1 MRGRAATG
9 RGVWH
14 GASIRHAKD
23 GARALEVYT
32 PRRVTSGLHTPPL
45 VIGIDAGGTKT
56 EAVLADG
63 QGAVIAR
70 ARRGGANLAAHGELA
85 VEKTLHELIDEV
97 LGEGHAR
104 PDVICLGIAGV
115 DRAEDNAII
124 QGIMRRIGARARIL
138 VTNDALIALVAGAG
152 MGSGVVV
159 IAGTG
164 SIAYGRNEHG
174 EAARAGGW
182 GYILADEGSGF
193 WIGRQALR
201 AVVRAADGR
210 GPATQLTPLVLAFFG
225 VTRAE
230 QLVLEVYRHYLKP
243 SDIARCAR
251 LVEEARIAGDDV
263 ACHIAS
269 VAADELSAAVRSV
282 VGQLELSGDFPV
294 VMAGGAFRAVPWL
307 QGALRTRLSDATVAA
322 ADDVQL
328 LTTDPAIGAVRLA
341 LAEAQGGASI
351 PTYKTR
357 DHLAL

>member
-1 MRGRAATG
+1 MQG
-9 RGVWH
+9 
-14 GASIRHAKD
+14 S
-23 GARALEVYT
+23 
-32 PRRVTSGLHTPPL
+32 HTPPL

-56 EAVLADG
+56 EAILADG
-63 QGAVIAR
+63 RGDVVAR

-85 VEKTLHELIDEV
+85 VEKTLHEVIEEA
-97 LGEGHAR
+97 LGEEHLR

-115 DRAEDNAII
+115 DRPEDNAII

-138 VTNDALIALVAGAG
+138 VTNDALVALVAGAG
-152 MGSGVVV
+152 LGPGVVV

-164 SIAYGRNEHG
+164 SIAYGRNAAN

-210 GPATQLTPLVLAFFG
+210 GPATALTPLVLDFFG
-225 VTRAE
+225 VTRPE
-230 QLVLEVYRHYLKP
+230 QLVREVYRHYLKP

-251 LVEEARIAGDDV
+251 LVEEAREGGDAV
-263 ACHIAS
+263 ASHIAS
-269 VAADELSAAVRSV
+269 VAADELAAAVRSV
-282 VGQLELSGDFPV
+282 VRQLELTGDFPV
-294 VMAGGAFRAVPWL
+294 VMAGGAFHAVSWL
-307 QGALRTRLSDATVAA
+307 QEALRTRL
-322 ADDVQL
+322 ADIVPEGDVHL
-328 LTTDPAIGAVRLA
+328 LTTEPALGAVQLA

-351 PTYKTR
+351 PSYKTR

>member
-1 MRGRAATG
+1 MTQG
-9 RGVWH
+9 
-14 GASIRHAKD
+14 
-23 GARALEVYT
+23 
-32 PRRVTSGLHTPPL
+32 PHTPPL

-63 QGAVIAR
+63 HGVELAR

-97 LGEGHAR
+97 LGEGTLR

-115 DRAEDNAII
+115 DRPEDNAII
-124 QGIMRRIGARARIL
+124 QGIMRRIGARARVL

-152 MGSGVVV
+152 LGPGVVI

-164 SIAYGRNEHG
+164 SIAYGRNDRD

-210 GPATQLTPLVLAFFG
+210 GPATGLTPLVLEFFG
-225 VTRAE
+225 VTRPE
-230 QLVLEVYRHYLKP
+230 QLVREVYRHYLKP

-251 LVEEARIAGDDV
+251 LVQQARDDGDAV
-263 ACHIAS
+263 ATHIAA
-269 VAADELSAAVRSV
+269 VAADELAAAVRSV
-282 VGQLELSGDFPV
+282 VGQLELTGRFPV
-294 VMAGGAFRAVPWL
+294 VMAGGAFHAVPWL
-307 QGALRTRLSDATVAA
+307 REALRDRLANAGVAP
-322 ADDVQL
+322 ADDVHL

>member
-1 MRGRAATG
+1 M
-9 RGVWH
+9 
-14 GASIRHAKD
+14 
-23 GARALEVYT
+23 T
-32 PRRVTSGLHTPPL
+32 PGLHPPPL

-56 EAVLADG
+56 EAILANGDG
-63 QGAVIAR
+63 TVIAR

-85 VEKTLHELIDEV
+85 VEKTLHDLIDEV
-97 LGEGHAR
+97 LGEGQVR

-115 DRAEDNAII
+115 DRPEDNAII
-124 QGIMRRIGARARIL
+124 RGIMRRIGARARIL

-152 MGSGVVV
+152 DDAGVVV

-164 SIAYGRNEHG
+164 SIAYGRNAHG
-174 EAARAGGW
+174 DAARAGGW

-210 GPATQLTPLVLAFFG
+210 GPATALTPLVLEFFG
-225 VTRAE
+225 VTRPE

-243 SDIARCAR
+243 SDIARCAG
-251 LVEEARIAGDDV
+251 LVEQARSAGDAV

-269 VAADELSAAVRSV
+269 VAADELAASV
-282 VGQLELSGDFPV
+282 TSVIGQLELNGSFPV
-294 VMAGGAFRAVPWL
+294 VMAGGAFHAVPWL
-307 QGALRTRLSDATVAA
+307 KEALRTRLADAAGTP
-322 ADDVQL
+322 DVHL
-328 LTTDPAIGAVRLA
+328 LTIEPAIGAVRLA
-341 LAEAQGGASI
+341 LAEARGGALI

>member
-1 MRGRAATG
+1 M
-9 RGVWH
+9 
-14 GASIRHAKD
+14 
-23 GARALEVYT
+23 T
-32 PRRVTSGLHTPPL
+32 PGPHPPPL

-56 EAVLADG
+56 EAILADG
-63 QGAVIAR
+63 AGTVIAR

-85 VEKTLHELIDEV
+85 VEKTLHDVIDEV
-97 LGEGHAR
+97 LGEGQVR

-124 QGIMRRIGARARIL
+124 RGIMRRIGARARIL

-152 MGSGVVV
+152 SAAGVVV

-164 SIAYGRNEHG
+164 SIAYGRNGRG

-210 GPATQLTPLVLAFFG
+210 GPATALTPLVLEFFG
-225 VTRAE
+225 VTRPE

-251 LVEEARIAGDDV
+251 LVEQARVAGDAV
-263 ACHIAS
+263 AGHIAS
-269 VAADELSAAVRSV
+269 VAADELAASVISV
-282 VGQLELSGDFPV
+282 VRQLGLDGAFPV
-294 VMAGGAFRAVPWL
+294 VMAGGAFHAVPWL
-307 QGALRTRLSDATVAA
+307 QDALRTRLAGGADAGAP
-322 ADDVQL
+322 DVQL
-328 LTTDPAIGAVRLA
+328 LTIEPAIGAVRLA
-341 LAEAQGGASI
+341 LAEAEGGAII

>member
-1 MRGRAATG
+1 MSQA
-9 RGVWH
+9 
-14 GASIRHAKD
+14 
-23 GARALEVYT
+23 
-32 PRRVTSGLHTPPL
+32 PHTPPL

-63 QGAVIAR
+63 LGEVLAR

-85 VEKTLHELIDEV
+85 VEKTLHDVIDEV
-97 LGEGHAR
+97 LGDDRR

-115 DRAEDNAII
+115 DRPDDDAVIR
-124 QGIMRRIGARARIL
+124 GIMRRIGARTRVL

-152 MGSGVVV
+152 LGPGVVV

-164 SIAYGRNEHG
+164 SIAYGRDAAG

-210 GPATQLTPLVLAFFG
+210 GPATALTPLVLEFFG
-225 VTRAE
+225 VVRAE
-230 QLVLEVYRHYLKP
+230 QLVPEVYRHYLKP
-243 SDIARCAR
+243 SDIARCAG
-251 LVEEARIAGDDV
+251 LVERARVEGDAVAARIA
-263 ACHIAS
+263 S
-269 VAADELSAAVRSV
+269 EAADELSAAVHSV
-282 VGQLELSGDFPV
+282 VGQLQLTGRFPV
-294 VMAGGAFRAVPWL
+294 VMAGGAFHAVPWM
-307 QGALRTRLSDATVAA
+307 QDALRARLADVAQA
-322 ADDVQL
+322 GDVGL

-341 LAEAQGGASI
+341 LAEAHGGATL
-351 PTYKTR
+351 PRYKTR

>member
-1 MRGRAATG
+1 MQG
-9 RGVWH
+9 
-14 GASIRHAKD
+14 
-23 GARALEVYT
+23 
-32 PRRVTSGLHTPPL
+32 PHTPPL

-63 QGAVIAR
+63 QGEVIAR
-70 ARRGGANLAAHGELA
+70 ARRGGANLAAHGELE
-85 VEKTLHELIDEV
+85 VEKTLHELIEEV
-97 LGEGHAR
+97 LGDGPAR

-115 DRAEDNAII
+115 DRPDDSAII
-124 QGIMRRIGARARIL
+124 HGIMRRIGARARLL

-152 MGSGVVV
+152 VGPGVVV

-164 SIAYGRNEHG
+164 SIAYGRNARN

-210 GPATQLTPLVLAFFG
+210 GPATALTPLVLDFFG
-225 VTRAE
+225 VSRAE
-230 QLVLEVYRHYLKP
+230 QLVREVYRTYLKP

-251 LVEEARIAGDDV
+251 LVQQAREGGDAV
-263 ACHIAS
+263 AAHIAS

-282 VGQLELSGDFPV
+282 VRQLELDGGFPV
-294 VMAGGAFRAVPWL
+294 VMAGGAFHAVPWL
-307 QGALRTRLSDATVAA
+307 QDALRARLAEASIAPAA
-322 ADDVQL
+322 QVHL
-328 LTTDPAIGAVRLA
+328 LTTDPALGAVRLA
-341 LAEAQGGASI
+341 LAEARGGASI

>member
-1 MRGRAATG
+1 M
-9 RGVWH
+9 
-14 GASIRHAKD
+14 
-23 GARALEVYT
+23 
-32 PRRVTSGLHTPPL
+32 SGSHTPPL

-63 QGAVIAR
+63 EGAVVAR

-85 VEKTLHELIDEV
+85 VEKTLHEVIDAV
-97 LGEGHAR
+97 LGEGHLR

-115 DRAEDNAII
+115 DRAEDNLVI

-152 MGSGVVV
+152 AGVGPAIVV

-164 SIAYGRNEHG
+164 SIAYGRNAQG

-193 WIGRQALR
+193 WVGRQALR

-210 GPATQLTPLVLAFFG
+210 GPATALTPLVLEFFG
-225 VTRAE
+225 VSRPE
-230 QLVLEVYRHYLKP
+230 QLVLEVYRDYLKP

-251 LVEEARIAGDDV
+251 LVEQARDGGDAV
-263 ACHIAS
+263 AIHIAS
-269 VAADELSAAVRSV
+269 VAADELAAAVRSV
-282 VGQLELSGDFPV
+282 VRQLDLAGAFPV
-294 VMAGGAFRAVPWL
+294 VMAGGAFHAVPWL
-307 QGALRTRLSDATVAA
+307 QQALRLRLADGNVAA
-322 ADDVQL
+322 ADHVLL

-341 LAEAQGGASI
+341 LAEARGGASI
-351 PTYKTR
+351 PTYTTR

>member
-1 MRGRAATG
+1 M
-9 RGVWH
+9 
-14 GASIRHAKD
+14 
-23 GARALEVYT
+23 T
-32 PRRVTSGLHTPPL
+32 PGLHPPPL

-56 EAVLADG
+56 EAILADG
-63 QGAVIAR
+63 AGTVIAR

-97 LGEGHAR
+97 LGEGQVR

-115 DRAEDNAII
+115 DRSEDNAII
-124 QGIMRRIGARARIL
+124 RGIMRRIGARARIL

-152 MGSGVVV
+152 SAAGVVV

-164 SIAYGRNEHG
+164 SIAYGRNGTG

-210 GPATQLTPLVLAFFG
+210 GPATALTPLVLEFFG
-225 VTRAE
+225 VTRPE

-251 LVEEARIAGDDV
+251 LVEQARADGDAVAG
-263 ACHIAS
+263 HIAS
-269 VAADELSAAVRSV
+269 VAADELAASVTSV
-282 VGQLELSGDFPV
+282 VRQLGLDGSFPV
-294 VMAGGAFRAVPWL
+294 VMAGGAFHAVPWL
-307 QGALRTRLSDATVAA
+307 QDALRTRLAGGAGAGTP
-322 ADDVQL
+322 DVQL
-328 LTTDPAIGAVRLA
+328 LTIEPAIGAVRLA
-341 LAEAQGGASI
+341 LAEAEGGAII

-357 DHLAL
+357 EHLAL

>member
-1 MRGRAATG
+1 M
-9 RGVWH
+9 
-14 GASIRHAKD
+14 
-23 GARALEVYT
+23 
-32 PRRVTSGLHTPPL
+32 SGSHTLPL

-63 QGAVIAR
+63 NGTVVAR

-97 LGEGHAR
+97 LGEGHLR

-152 MGSGVVV
+152 VGPGVVV

-164 SIAYGRNEHG
+164 SIAYGRNDRA

-210 GPATQLTPLVLAFFG
+210 GPATALTPLVLDFFG
-225 VTRAE
+225 VTRPE
-230 QLVLEVYRHYLKP
+230 QLVREVYRHYLKP
-243 SDIARCAR
+243 SDIARCAS
-251 LVEEARIAGDDV
+251 LVQTARDAGD
-263 ACHIAS
+263 AMATHIAS
-269 VAADELSAAVRSV
+269 VAADELAASVRSV
-282 VGQLELSGDFPV
+282 VRQLALDGAFPV
-294 VMAGGAFRAVPWL
+294 VMAGGAFHAVPWL
-307 QGALRTRLSDATVAA
+307 QDALRTRLSEDVPGGH
-322 ADDVQL
+322 VQL

-341 LAEAQGGASI
+341 LAEAQGGASL